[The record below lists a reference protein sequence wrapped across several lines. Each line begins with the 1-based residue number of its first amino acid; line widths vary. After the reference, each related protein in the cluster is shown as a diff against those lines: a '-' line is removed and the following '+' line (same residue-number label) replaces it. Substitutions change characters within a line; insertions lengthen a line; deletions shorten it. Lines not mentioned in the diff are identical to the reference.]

1 MSWILIQFLL
11 CDLQSVSSPEFLWP
25 LLWIILS
32 DIRYPARLPGSRN
45 HKHNICSQ
53 YFETVTCVTY
63 ILESC
68 KKGTDKCDKN
78 ICDSA
83 WQNINCPQLCVPVSR
98 CLYWVA
104 MLCWPWGQVAVT
116 MRSWWTWHNVTLS
129 GRVNISLSKI
139 SKQFT
144 KPTAFTQPQEV
155 TFEAPSQKMPRLD
168 RATRACRGNLS
179 IFRVLSISA
188 LRRWRSHLHLVT
200 FNDSP
205 EFRLMLRRL
214 ALLVPN

>member
-1 MSWILIQFLL
+1 M
-11 CDLQSVSSPEFLWP
+11 QSIFWN
-25 LLWIILS
+25 
-32 DIRYPARLPGSRN
+32 R
-45 HKHNICSQ
+45 
-53 YFETVTCVTY
+53 Y

-98 CLYWVA
+98 CLHWVA

-144 KPTAFTQPQEV
+144 KPTAFTQPQEI

-168 RATRACRGNLS
+168 RATRASRGNLS
-179 IFRVLSISA
+179 IFRVLWGGDGANCIS
-188 LRRWRSHLHLVT
+188 LPSMIHQSLDWCWGCWH
-200 FNDSP
+200 F
-205 EFRLMLRRL
+205 
-214 ALLVPN
+214 